1 MEGNPKAAESKET
14 LLSLQEL
21 DPSPVD
27 DSPVDIEKGDY
38 FDRSSPNAHPP
49 LLARSSTLG
58 LSGHSTVY
66 WRMFPLAHPLSS
78 PLRPTTPPHQPTNPH

>member
-1 MEGNPKAAESKET
+1 MEENPKAAESKET

-27 DSPVDIEKGDY
+27 DTPVDLEKGSY
-38 FDRSSPNAHPP
+38 FDRSRPDARPR

-66 WRMFPLAHPLSS
+66 WRTFPSPPPTSLSPPFPL
-78 PLRPTTPPHQPTNPH
+78 PTTLTP